1 LDFLFTRPIFTVRQM
16 ESALDIP
23 FAAAQRYVEK
33 LVAAGILRESTGYA
47 KNRIFRADEIF
58 KALDEG

>member
-1 LDFLFTRPIFTVRQM
+1 MV
-16 ESALDIP
+16 SALGIP

-33 LVAAGILRESTGYA
+33 LVRAGILREVTGYA
-47 KNRIFRADEIF
+47 KNRIFRADEVF